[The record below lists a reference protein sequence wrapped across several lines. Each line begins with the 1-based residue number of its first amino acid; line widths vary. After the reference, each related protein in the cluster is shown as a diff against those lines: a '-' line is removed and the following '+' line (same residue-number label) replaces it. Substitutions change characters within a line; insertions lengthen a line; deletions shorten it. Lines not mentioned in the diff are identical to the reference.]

1 MEDRRAWRV
10 VPFSPLHSAISQ
22 AIRPAGTID
31 FSPTPYWDVQATSSY
46 ESTRGFHVYDAV
58 QNGFSVSYTHPI
70 SRSFADSKRK
80 LLLKYPIRFSAG
92 IQEETFLNF
101 TQGKNQIR
109 PYVSITIF

>member
-1 MEDRRAWRV
+1 
-10 VPFSPLHSAISQ
+10 
-22 AIRPAGTID
+22 
-31 FSPTPYWDVQATSSY
+31 
-46 ESTRGFHVYDAV
+46 
-58 QNGFSVSYTHPI
+58 VSYTHPI